1 MWLTPPLRFCLSIP
15 SPAKK
20 QLTSHPLITPVSAQD
35 GFVNLSSH
43 LANEHLPEENLPRS
57 FPQHNFV
64 TQPDQSGPITHSS
77 LNPQNTGT
85 IHSSNASR
93 FDPLPWPPQQLPI
106 RHLPIDDLPPLPPTP
121 QQPLLSYEHSNQP
134 QISFEDAPLYPP
146 PARPTVQ
153 HTRSLP
159 NQLGQSLPAN
169 SQVDA
174 IIQGLGHSTTSSQFT
189 NRHIPQSAPP
199 QQQQQQQ
206 PFQSRSY
213 SLTGQ
218 QAYYLKALQYH
229 KAKALGR
236 PLPTNL
242 QLLSPF
248 PGRAPSSFVNFQ
260 RSLLNFSSENMK
272 DEKELSDW
280 LQVTGGG
287 DGSEFSSP
295 NFTHIH
301 DPSIDLNTVSPQDVF
316 AFPMSTPLSS
326 LMSPFLDDDSS
337 YEVSPL
343 FQPEELAINGV
354 DRWPSLFPDPEPS
367 PSEPNMDEIEAIIRD
382 GSDDHSNLGGSVS
395 PSASPHA
402 RALGSGTGNTAR
414 KGSVTNSGVRKR
426 VAPLPP
432 IVVEDP
438 SDHVAIKRA
447 RNTLAARKSREKKV
461 KRMEEMEAQIEDL
474 KNQVEH
480 WKRECMLRGRS
491 WAKVS

>member
-1 MWLTPPLRFCLSIP
+1 MP
-15 SPAKK
+15 
-20 QLTSHPLITPVSAQD
+20 AQD
-35 GFVNLSSH
+35 GFVNFSSH
-43 LANEHLPEENLPRS
+43 SANERSSRENLPRS

-64 TQPDQSGPITHSS
+64 TQPDQSGPINHSS

-85 IHSSNASR
+85 IHSSSASR
-93 FDPLPWPPQQLPI
+93 FDPPPPWPPQPLSV

-121 QQPLLSYEHSNQP
+121 QQPLLKYEHSNQP
-134 QISFEDAPLYPP
+134 QISFEDAPLFPSP
-146 PARPTVQ
+146 PARPVAH

-169 SQVDA
+169 SQVEA

-189 NRHIPQSAPP
+189 HRHIPQSAPP
-199 QQQQQQQ
+199 QQQQQ
-206 PFQSRSY
+206 PLQSRSY
-213 SLTGQ
+213 SLTSQ
-218 QAYYLKALQYH
+218 QAYYIRALQYH

-236 PLPTNL
+236 PLPANL
-242 QLLSPF
+242 QHLSPF
-248 PGRAPSSFVNFQ
+248 P
-260 RSLLNFSSENMK
+260 EIMK
-272 DEKELSDW
+272 DEKEFSDW

-316 AFPMSTPLSS
+316 TFPVSTPMSS

-343 FQPEELAINGV
+343 FQSDDSAVNGV
-354 DRWPSLFPDPEPS
+354 DHWPSLFPDAPQPS
-367 PSEPNMDEIEAIIRD
+367 PFEHNMDAEIEAIIGG
-382 GSDDHSNLGGSVS
+382 GSDDHSNLDSSVS

-402 RALGSGTGNTAR
+402 RSGTSNTAR
-414 KGSVTNSGVRKR
+414 KGSVTGAGIRKR
-426 VAPLPP
+426 SAPLPP

-461 KRMEEMEAQIEDL
+461 KKMEEMEAQIEDL
-474 KNQVEH
+474 KAQVEH
-480 WKRECMLRGRS
+480 WKHLCMLKSRS
-491 WAKVS
+491 